1 MCICFLFH
9 TLIDF
14 VTSLVSEI
22 INNKLIY
29 IQHSCNFSVR
39 INVTAYDD
47 SKETASEPYYPVR
60 VSPIDD
66 PTLTTVNV
74 MVLSSGDTSHFI
86 LIKSLNALLMKGR
99 NSKHHCQR

>member
-1 MCICFLFH
+1 MCICFLF
-9 TLIDF
+9 
-14 VTSLVSEI
+14 

-39 INVTAYDD
+39 INVAAYDD
-47 SKETASEPYYPVR
+47 SKEAASEPYYPVR

-74 MVLSSGDTSHFI
+74 MVLSSGDTTHFI

-99 NSKHHCQR
+99 NSKHHCQRLCQ